1 MNDKDELY
9 ERLRSLSSEHER
21 TDSRATTVIGS
32 FRVSDYDHWRAGY
45 ERAVRSDSA
54 LLAHRIWRG
63 QDDPNRIMVAET
75 FDSRSYAE
83 TAWRHEAT
91 REAMA
96 RDGIDLSSLQFEF
109 YDEIGG

>member
-1 MNDKDELY
+1 M
-9 ERLRSLSSEHER
+9 SSQHER
-21 TDSRATTVIGS
+21 TDSRATTVIGT
-32 FRVSDYDHWRAGY
+32 FRVSDYEHWRAGY
-45 ERAVRSDSA
+45 EQAVRSDPA
-54 LLAHRIWRG
+54 LLSYRIWRG
-63 QDDPNRIMVAET
+63 QDDPKGIMVAET

-109 YDEIGG
+109 YDEIGS

>member
-1 MNDKDELY
+1 MSDTDDVY
-9 ERLRSLSSEHER
+9 ERLGSMSKEHEP
-21 TDSRATTVIGS
+21 TDTRATTVVGV

-45 ERAVRSDSA
+45 ERAVRADSA
-54 LLAHRIWRG
+54 LRSHRIWRG
-63 QDDPNRIMVAET
+63 QDDANLVMVAES

-96 RDGIDLSSLQFEF
+96 RDGIDLASLQYTF
-109 YDEIGG
+109 YDEIDG